1 VGHGQSDRAVSGD
14 VGTAEAVPEMTA
26 LGLESPRVIDLYRAT
41 DLMQEAAVVLAWPT
55 NRCGPVIGDCRARHL
70 NDRARRALRAA
81 GPDLA
86 DRGLLELVSADAAR
100 TLHHLCTEALRTG
113 QPTERFAVA
122 PDPITDLAG
131 SSSIA
136 VRATRV
142 DGAVLCT
149 WVPGW
154 HVVGEEE
161 DRRLAR
167 TIGIPVADRLELA
180 DTLDTLAGV
189 GLGVFSVNLMT
200 GRLVWSA
207 GLYEIFGRPYQDGPV
222 DLADWRLLTEPD
234 PAVSGAW
241 RALIRDGVPA
251 DVEVQLIP
259 SLGGHWLRVTAHAV
273 LGPDGYPAAI
283 RGRCCVIRR

>member
-1 VGHGQSDRAVSGD
+1 
-14 VGTAEAVPEMTA
+14 MT
-26 LGLESPRVIDLYRAT
+26 LLSPGSPGVIDLYRAT

-55 NRCGPVIGDCRARHL
+55 NPSGPAIGDCCARHM
-70 NDRARRALRAA
+70 NDRARRALRAP
-81 GPDLA
+81 GRPLA
-86 DRGLLELVSADAAR
+86 NVGLLELVTGDAAR
-100 TLHHLCTEALRTG
+100 TLHQVCAEALRTG
-113 QPTERFAVA
+113 RSTEHFAVA

-131 SSSIA
+131 SPSIA

-167 TIGIPVADRLELA
+167 TIGMPIADRLELA
-180 DTLDTLAGV
+180 DTLDMLGEV

-200 GRLVWSA
+200 GRVVWSA
-207 GLYEIFGRPYQDGPV
+207 GLYEIFGRPHQNGPM
-222 DLADWRLLTEPD
+222 DIADWRLLTEPD
-234 PAVSGAW
+234 PVVSGAW
-241 RALIRDGVPA
+241 RALIRDGRPA
-251 DVEVQLIP
+251 DVELRLIP

-273 LGPDGYPAAI
+273 VGPDGHPAAI
-283 RGRCCVIRR
+283 RGRVIRR